1 MNQKVLGKSMLVILA
16 VLLVWSGN
24 TLYPVPMA
32 QAAESDYEFLLTV
45 DGTAVRISNY
55 LGDEAIVDIPAQFNG
70 LNVVEISTGA
80 FRGKQLTAVNIPN
93 TVKNIGEE
101 AFAGNSLTELIIPN
115 SVTEIGRK
123 AFENN
128 LLASVELP
136 DSLTTIRQSA
146 FQYNLLSSLVIPNSV
161 TEIEWSVFSD
171 NILETVE
178 ISDRITT
185 INPLTFANNRLTTLN
200 IPSSVSTIGVESFKN
215 NLLPSLIIP
224 DTVTAINPGAFSE
237 NKLTYVKIP
246 DSITTISGG
255 VFRNNLLTTVNIPD
269 SITEIG
275 EIAFM
280 DNQLTSLT
288 IPSSVTQIGGRAFM
302 SNQLTELT
310 LPSSVISV
318 GRAAFGDNEI
328 VHLLALNPNTTFGNY
343 LFDLVSP
350 AGQVISE
357 NPLEVTFYSEDPSNA
372 KTYAANNG
380 YLFQDLNAELKNLEL
395 DIPGLHFNPIER
407 NFNLATNA
415 DSVTVT
421 ATSAVPFSEVKINQ
435 TVVPYGS
442 STAPIDLVE
451 GSKTITIDVEA
462 PNALTEQYQIELEV
476 DHTTPVIDLTPIP
489 TSPTN
494 GDVTV
499 MVDVEEEGSG
509 VNSLKWAQGMQTT
522 GYFASGGTAFT
533 EEFAVSE
540 NGDYTVYAS
549 DHAGN
554 EAVETITIANIDRQ
568 APVIGLTP
576 NPTSPTNGD
585 VTVTVD
591 VADAG
596 GEISSLK
603 WAQGT
608 QTTGY
613 FASGGTAFTDE
624 FTVSE
629 NGDYTV
635 YARDRTGNE
644 SVETIT
650 IANIDRLRPVI
661 GLTPNPTSPTNG
673 DVTVTVDAADAG
685 SGIDSL
691 KWAQGT
697 QTAGYF
703 ASGGTPL
710 TDEFTVSENGAYTVY
725 ASDRA
730 GNETVQSITIAN
742 IDRLAPVIELTP
754 MPTSPTYGNVTVTV
768 AVVETGSGIDSLMW
782 AQGTQTAGYF
792 ASGGTAFTGG
802 FTVSENGVYTVY
814 ARDHAGNEAVQSITI
829 ENIDRLAPE
838 IGLTPSPTSP
848 TNGDVTVSVAVT
860 EAGSGTDSLKWAE
873 GTQTAEYFAN
883 EGEALLTDEF
893 TVSENGDYTVYASD
907 RAGNEAVQ
915 SITIANIDRLAPV
928 IELTPMPTG
937 PTYGN
942 VTVTVDVGE
951 AGSGINSLKW
961 AEGTQ
966 TAEYFASEGVTFT
979 DEFTVS
985 KNGDY
990 TVYARDHA
998 GNEAVQS
1005 ITIAN
1010 ILVVPPTQPWEGPK
1024 TEVKLKDGVIVIK
1037 VAPRDIVN
1045 IKQDDGEVVDVVK
1058 LPDVVLE
1065 QIPKL
1070 LEKVDKPIVRIEI
1083 NERKSPVQLPLPA
1096 KILKEAQAVRPDVV
1110 FETRLDSSS
1119 FQLEVNVLDL
1129 DGLAAKLGT
1138 DINDLHVNILIKV
1151 VTGSRLEGLVQAAEK
1166 EGMQLLSE
1174 PIEFQLVVTG
1184 GGQTLELNDFG
1195 GAYMIKSIILDT
1207 SLAQKNYTAVLYD
1220 PADQSFTF
1228 VPAVSSLLLDGRSE
1242 KVMRM
1247 PHNSIYAIMEA
1258 DQVRFADM
1266 TSHWARLGVEH
1277 LASKRVVTG
1286 MSKTSYAPDR
1296 AVTRA
1301 EFTALLVR
1309 ALGLRVQSVADGN
1322 LFADVQSSDWYAS
1335 AVEAGARS
1343 GLVRGIGESSFAPNE
1358 QVTREQIAVML
1369 ANAYRIATEA
1379 TVSAGSTADVLSRF
1393 EDAAKVSSWAQDAMA
1408 ESVASGFIQGK
1419 TANQLAPTE
1428 TATRA
1433 QAAVMLERFMKEI
1446 GFLE

>member
-1 MNQKVLGKSMLVILA
+1 
-16 VLLVWSGN
+16 LLIPIFSNPPRKKQN
-24 TLYPVPMA
+24 T
-32 QAAESDYEFLLTV
+32 
-45 DGTAVRISNY
+45 
-55 LGDEAIVDIPAQFNG
+55 
-70 LNVVEISTGA
+70 
-80 FRGKQLTAVNIPN
+80 
-93 TVKNIGEE
+93 
-101 AFAGNSLTELIIPN
+101 
-115 SVTEIGRK
+115 
-123 AFENN
+123 
-128 LLASVELP
+128 
-136 DSLTTIRQSA
+136 
-146 FQYNLLSSLVIPNSV
+146 
-161 TEIEWSVFSD
+161 
-171 NILETVE
+171 
-178 ISDRITT
+178 
-185 INPLTFANNRLTTLN
+185 
-200 IPSSVSTIGVESFKN
+200 
-215 NLLPSLIIP
+215 
-224 DTVTAINPGAFSE
+224 
-237 NKLTYVKIP
+237 
-246 DSITTISGG
+246 
-255 VFRNNLLTTVNIPD
+255 
-269 SITEIG
+269 
-275 EIAFM
+275 
-280 DNQLTSLT
+280 
-288 IPSSVTQIGGRAFM
+288 
-302 SNQLTELT
+302 
-310 LPSSVISV
+310 
-318 GRAAFGDNEI
+318 
-328 VHLLALNPNTTFGNY
+328 
-343 LFDLVSP
+343 
-350 AGQVISE
+350 
-357 NPLEVTFYSEDPSNA
+357 
-372 KTYAANNG
+372 G
-380 YLFQDLNAELKNLEL
+380 YLFQELNAELKNLEL

-451 GSKTITIDVEA
+451 GSKMITIDVEA
-462 PNALTEQYQIELEV
+462 PNALTAQYQIELEV
-476 DHTTPVIDLTPIP
+476 DHTAPVINLTPMP

-499 MVDVEEEGSG
+499 MVDVEEAGSG
-509 VNSLKWAQGMQTT
+509 IDSLKWTQGPHTAS
-522 GYFASGGTAFT
+522 YFASGGEALTNEFT
-533 EEFAVSE
+533 VNE
-540 NGDYTVYAS
+540 NDVYTVYAS

-568 APVIGLTP
+568 APIIGLTP

-596 GEISSLK
+596 GGISSLK

-685 SGIDSL
+685 SGIDIL

-697 QTAGYF
+697 QTAEYF
-703 ASGGTPL
+703 ANEGEALL
-710 TDEFTVSENGAYTVY
+710 TDKFTVSENCDYTVY

-754 MPTSPTYGNVTVTV
+754 MPTS
-768 AVVETGSGIDSLMW
+768 
-782 AQGTQTAGYF
+782 
-792 ASGGTAFTGG
+792 
-802 FTVSENGVYTVY
+802 
-814 ARDHAGNEAVQSITI
+814 
-829 ENIDRLAPE
+829 
-838 IGLTPSPTSP
+838 
-848 TNGDVTVSVAVT
+848 
-860 EAGSGTDSLKWAE
+860 
-873 GTQTAEYFAN
+873 
-883 EGEALLTDEF
+883 
-893 TVSENGDYTVYASD
+893 
-907 RAGNEAVQ
+907 
-915 SITIANIDRLAPV
+915 
-928 IELTPMPTG
+928 

-1129 DGLAAKLGT
+1129 DWLAAKLGI
-1138 DINDLHVNILIKV
+1138 DVKDLHVNIMINV
-1151 VTGSRLEGLVQAAEK
+1151 VTDSRLEGLVQAAEK

-1174 PIEFQLVVTG
+1174 PIEFQLVVSG
-1184 GGQTLELNDFG
+1184 GGQTLEINDFG

-1258 DQVRFADM
+1258 DQVQFADT
-1266 TSHWARLGVEH
+1266 TSHWARLEVEH
-1277 LASKRVVTG
+1277 LASKRIISG
-1286 MSKTSYAPDR
+1286 MSKTYYAPDR

-1343 GLVRGIGESSFAPNE
+1343 GLARGIGESSFAPNE

-1369 ANAYRIATEA
+1369 ANAYRIATEG
-1379 TVSAGSTADVLSRF
+1379 TVSAGSTADVLSKF
-1393 EDAAKVSSWAQDAMA
+1393 EDAAQVSSWAQDAMA

-1419 TANQLAPTE
+1419 TTNQLAPTE